1 MPTPFQEEVYK
12 ALEKIPK
19 GSITTYGAIAKYL
32 NTKAIRAVGTAV
44 GKNPNAP
51 QIPCHRV
58 VPSSGKI
65 GNYSGE
71 GGIETKV
78 RLLEEEGVEV
88 KEGKI
93 VNYQQHLFV
102 FKSQDDDL

>member
-1 MPTPFQEEVYK
+1 MTPFQEEVYK

-19 GSITTYGAIAKYL
+19 GSVTTYGAIAKYL
-32 NTKAIRAVGTAV
+32 NTKAIRVVGTAV

-71 GGIETKV
+71 GGVETKI

-88 KEGKI
+88 KDGKI

-102 FKSQDDDL
+102 FESQDDVL